1 MPSSMKRHDRADGG
15 TIELSAA
22 VDQLDKLADQGRPLD
37 LGESLTLD
45 WAWPARHR
53 PGRRVA
59 R

>member
-1 MPSSMKRHDRADGG
+1 MKRHDRADGG